1 MADTEL
7 TTLLS
12 VLNSKRRHIQDILEG
27 LDEEALRLRRPIKV
41 AEREVAVPGGVP

>member
-12 VLNSKRRHIQDILEG
+12 VLNSKRRHIQDILE
-27 LDEEALRLRRPIKV
+27 LDEEALRLRRLIKV
-41 AEREVAVPGGVP
+41 AEPQVAVPCGVP